1 MIPADRWPEWLDEQ
15 TEHLDAETTPEVLA
29 ETTVE
34 ALIAQQ
40 AAYRRLTTVL
50 RDAAKRVDLEVAR
63 KLPPPPPGGRAATTT
78 TIVGSV
84 EVKTKRGTPTY
95 SGWQNEDLLRA
106 VLDSRP
112 APDEEGEIPDETP
125 LDKVR
130 ACYALSGSNVRV
142 AVLRER
148 GIEPD
153 EFAHVDWNPKV
164 EYRT

>member
-1 MIPADRWPEWLDEQ
+1 MIPAERWPEWLEEQ
-15 TEHLDAETTPEVLA
+15 TEHLDAETTPEALA
-29 ETTVE
+29 ATEVE

-40 AAYRRLTTVL
+40 AAYRQLGVVL
-50 RDAAKRVDLEVAR
+50 RDAAKRVDAEVAR

-78 TIVGSV
+78 TVVGSV

-95 SGWQNEDLLRA
+95 SGWQNDDLLRA

-112 APDEEGEIPDETP
+112 KPDEHGEIPDETP

-130 ACYALSGSNVRV
+130 ACYSLSGSNVRV
-142 AVLRER
+142 AVLRDR

-153 EFAHVDWNPKV
+153 EYAQVAWAPKV